1 MNTELDREL
10 NNPDNYKFSVV
21 YYNPKDKRI
30 IVPKLDKWRGWT
42 LNFGNIYTYLVLILL
57 IIIMTLAALFL

>member
-10 NNPDNYKFSVV
+10 NNPDNYKFSVF